1 MAQIPIRFVYMTGLK
16 RSIFRNVRL
25 LGSWDATGLYSG
37 AWSSTSMIEITGE
50 DGCPAFEATVPLDS
64 SQVGWWF
71 QWGVMLDGPP
81 GNNVWGIV
89 TEVNDINSSQ
99 RERALKL
106 RPAAADGSV
115 QEERYYFT
123 HCRRL
128 GAQKFG
134 ADQIRFAAW
143 APNAQSVRLVLGT
156 TWDRSAPKK
165 PLEGLDGVQ
174 SLAVDQIMGGYIS
187 DGGDGVWGGRGPFPM
202 KRLPDGVWVT
212 DPIDDYKKL
221 DHMSYMFEVTND
233 AKQVKYRTDI
243 HSRCQIGPGQ
253 TNPNGNPYDGRMLDL
268 DGLVSCSVVI
278 DPDTVTQ
285 YFQEPVFPEKN
296 FIPLTDFWET
306 AEYRVD
312 DKVLVAANE
321 FDPTKPVPKRVED
334 LIIYELHLGALGF
347 GKKQDGQ
354 DAPGSIEDAVNF
366 LDQLV
371 ALGVNAVELL
381 PLSEFGGTEA
391 NWGYSTSHYFAI
403 EYNGGGRDKYKFF
416 IKACHQRGI
425 AVIMDVVYN
434 HYNHNAERAEW
445 LYDTDADEKN
455 PYYWY
460 EGRPSDYPR
469 YEQAAADP
477 NIPPEK
483 RPAPHQG
490 GYLDNLST
498 AYAPRYHEEI
508 VRKLFTSSAAAL
520 VEEFR
525 VDGFRADQTTS
536 IHAYNVRHADG
547 VPVPSANIFGIKLL
561 KEWARTL
568 RMIRPD
574 IMLMAEDH
582 SNWDKVTQ
590 SPDQDGLGFD
600 ATWYADFHHHL
611 VGQNYES
618 NYAKLIPTAGYGND
632 GPLAM
637 DWFAGALG
645 ASGQNKVVYHTSH
658 DEAGNAGKDD
668 PRPDF
673 RTHRTIIAAVR
684 AQPSDVLTGDTRRYA
699 EARCRFAFGTAMLSA
714 GTPMFLFGEEVGAQ
728 KDFIYDQVLAN
739 REDLVGLRQST
750 GKFLFAFYRDL
761 IQLRLAHPGLRSRN
775 IDVLYSHNANR
786 VLAFRRWDGNEN
798 FLVLASLN
806 NHPFGSGYVVQNAR
820 LPDGSWKEVFNSDSD
835 RYGGWN
841 VGNFGS
847 TIHSSNGWFNAVI
860 PSNGFVV
867 FQAS

>member
-1 MAQIPIRFVYMTGLK
+1 MAQIPVRFVYMTGLK
-16 RSIFRNVRL
+16 RPIFQNVQL
-25 LGSWDATGLYSG
+25 VGSWDASGRYSG
-37 AWSSTSMIEITGE
+37 AWSSTPMTEITGE
-50 DGCPAFEATVPLDS
+50 DGCPAFEATVQLDS
-64 SQVGWWF
+64 SQVDWWF
-71 QWGVMLDGPP
+71 QWGVTLDGPP

-156 TWDRSAPKK
+156 IWDRSDPTKA
-165 PLEGLDGVQ
+165 PLED
-174 SLAVDQIMGGYIS
+174 SLRVDQIMGGYIS
-187 DGGDGVWGGRGPFPM
+187 DGGDGVRSDLGPFPM
-202 KRLPDGVWVT
+202 RMPLPDGVWVT
-212 DPIDDYKKL
+212 DPIDDYKRF
-221 DHMSYMFEVTND
+221 DHRPYMYEVKND
-233 AKQVKYRTDI
+233 AGRVEYRTDI

-268 DGLVSCSVVI
+268 DGLVSCSVVV
-278 DPDTVTQ
+278 DPDTATQ
-285 YFQEPVFPEKN
+285 NFQEPVWPEEH
-296 FIPLTDFWET
+296 FIPETDFWET
-306 AEYRVD
+306 AEYRVG

-321 FDPTKPVPKRVED
+321 FDPTKPVPNRVED
-334 LIIYELHLGALGF
+334 LIIYELHVGALGF

-371 ALGVNAVELL
+371 DLGVNAVELL
-381 PLSEFGGTEA
+381 PLSEFGSTEA

-425 AVIMDVVYN
+425 AAIMDVVYN
-434 HYNHNAERAEW
+434 HYNQNAERAEW
-445 LYDTDADEKN
+445 MYDTDANEKN
-455 PYYWY
+455 SYYWY
-460 EGRPSDYPR
+460 EGHASDYPAFD
-469 YEQAAADP
+469 QAVRAAGHPD
-477 NIPPEK
+477 
-483 RPAPHQG
+483 RVGQG
-490 GYLDNLST
+490 GYSDNMST
-498 AYAPRYHEEI
+498 GFAPRYYEET

-520 VEEFR
+520 VEEFH

-536 IHAYNVRHADG
+536 IHQYNVRHADG
-547 VPVPSANIFGIKLL
+547 APVPSANIFGIKLL
-561 KEWARTL
+561 KEWSRTL
-568 RMIRPD
+568 RLIRPG

-590 SPDQDGLGFD
+590 PPDQDGLGFD
-600 ATWYADFHHHL
+600 AAWYADFHHHL

-637 DWFAGALG
+637 DWFAGALD
-645 ASGQNKVVYHTSH
+645 ASKYNKVVYHTSH

-673 RTHRTIIAAVR
+673 RSHRTIICAVR
-684 AQPSDVLTGDTRRYA
+684 AQPGDVLTGDTRRYA
-699 EARCRFAFGTAMLSA
+699 EARCRFAFGAALLSA

-728 KDFIYDQVLAN
+728 KDFIFDQVIAN

-750 GKFLFAFYRDL
+750 GKFLFAFYSDL
-761 IQLRLAHPGLRSRN
+761 IHFRLAHSGLRSRN
-775 IDVLYSHNANR
+775 IDILHVHNVNR
-786 VLAFRRWDGNEN
+786 VLAFRRWDDKEN

-820 LPDGSWKEVFNSDSD
+820 LPDGSWKQVFNSDSD
-835 RYGGWN
+835 QYGGWN
-841 VGNFGS
+841 VGNFGA
-847 TIHSSNGWFNAVI
+847 TIPSSGGSFNANI
-860 PSNGFVV
+860 PACGFVV
-867 FQAS
+867 FQRS

>member
-1 MAQIPIRFVYMTGLK
+1 MAQIPVRFVYMTGLK

-25 LGSWDATGLYSG
+25 VGSWDASGRYSG
-37 AWSSTSMIEITGE
+37 AWSSTPMTEITGE
-50 DGCPAFEATVPLDS
+50 DGCPAFEATIQLDS
-64 SQVGWWF
+64 SQVDWWF
-71 QWGVMLDGPP
+71 QWGVLLDGPP

-143 APNAQSVRLVLGT
+143 APNARAVGVVLGT
-156 TWDRSAPKK
+156 IWDDADPTQS
-165 PLEGLDGVQ
+165 PLKG
-174 SLAVDQIMGGYIS
+174 SLRVDRILGGYIS
-187 DGGDGVWGGRGPFPM
+187 DGGDKVRTDLGPFPM
-202 KRLPDGVWVT
+202 KKTLPDDDAWDGVWVT
-212 DPIDDYKKL
+212 DPIDNYQRFDHLPYMYK
-221 DHMSYMFEVTND
+221 VTND
-233 AKQVKYRTDI
+233 AGRVEYRTDI
-243 HSRCQIGPGQ
+243 YSRCQIGAGRINPGKDSYV
-253 TNPNGNPYDGRMLDL
+253 GAVSDL

-278 DPDTVTQ
+278 DPDTVTE
-285 YFQEPVFPEKN
+285 FFKETTRVDGKDIPIWPEKN
-296 FIPLTDFWET
+296 FVPEKDFWEK

-312 DKVLVAANE
+312 GKVLVAANE
-321 FDPTKPVPKRVED
+321 FDPAKPVPNRVED
-334 LIIYELHLGALGF
+334 LIIYELHVGALGF

-371 ALGVNAVELL
+371 DLGVNAVELL
-381 PLSEFGGTEA
+381 PLSEFGSTEA

-434 HYNHNAERAEW
+434 HYNHQAERAEW

-460 EGRPSDYPR
+460 EGRPSDYAHP
-469 YEQAAADP
+469 D
-477 NIPPEK
+477 
-483 RPAPHQG
+483 G

-498 AYAPRYHEEI
+498 AFAPRYHEEI
-508 VRKLFTSSAAAL
+508 VRKLFSSSAAAL
-520 VEEFR
+520 VEEFH

-536 IHAYNVRHADG
+536 IHQYNVRHADG
-547 VPVPSANIFGIKLL
+547 VPVPSANVFGIKLL
-561 KEWARTL
+561 KEWTRTL

-590 SPDQDGLGFD
+590 PPDQDGLGFD
-600 ATWYADFHHHL
+600 AAWYADFHHHL

-637 DWFAGALG
+637 DWFAGALD
-645 ASGQNKVVYHTSH
+645 ASKSGKVVYHTSH

-673 RTHRTIIAAVR
+673 HTHRTIIAAVR
-684 AQPSDVLTGDTRRYA
+684 GQPNDVLTGDTRRYA
-699 EARCRFAFGTAMLSA
+699 EARCRFAFGAALLSA

-728 KDFIYDQVLAN
+728 KDFIYDHVLEN
-739 REDLVGLRQST
+739 REDLVGLRQTT
-750 GKFLFAFYRDL
+750 GKFLFAFYGDL
-761 IQLRLAHPGLRSRN
+761 IRLRLAHPGLRSRN

-786 VLAFRRWDGNEN
+786 VLAFRRWDGSEN

-806 NHPFGSGYVVQNAR
+806 NRPFGSGYVVQNAR

-841 VGNFGS
+841 VSNFG
-847 TIHSSNGWFNAVI
+847 AAI
-860 PSNGFVV
+860 PSAGGSLNANIPACGFVV
-867 FQAS
+867 FQRS